1 MKSLWF
7 VFQFGWPYLRRY
19 RSRFLAGVFLGIL
32 FGLSHATFPWAIKTM
47 ATRFS
52 TEPEMAA
59 EEKSPSAPNSLRALA
74 DGWSQRAEASL
85 DAWLP
90 LRGRPLDSRQWIGG
104 LLLLPSLVLLRG
116 VLSYGSGYSMKW
128 VGEHVVND
136 LRCAVYAKISSLSL
150 EFFHRMKSGDLLG
163 RVTTDTKALY
173 LALNFG
179 LSDLVKEPITLATL
193 VLSMLWIDPQLTL
206 FTLVF
211 MPLCIIPLLVLGRK
225 VRKAGQAIVKAD
237 VKMLSNLI
245 ENVEAMKIIKAF
257 GLEDYQLR
265 RFREFARQRLVANM
279 TTYKAE
285 ELSNP
290 IIEITAALAISSVV
304 VFVIATGRDP
314 GDFVAFL
321 GALALSYT
329 PVKKLAQINLH
340 FQKAR
345 AAVDRIESTFAETP
359 AVREI
364 PDAPKTSGLQNGIQI
379 ESVELRYTPES
390 VSALRGVSFEIRP
403 GEKIGLAGESGSG
416 KSSLLHLIARFYDP
430 TSGHIRW
437 NGRDLR
443 DWELASLRRQMALV
457 SQETVLF
464 DGTVAENIAL
474 GHLGTERGR
483 IEEAAHMAFA
493 HDFIS
498 SLPQGYET
506 PLGERGVRL
515 SGGQRQR
522 LAIARAFVRNAP
534 VLLLDEATAALDS
547 NAEAEVQA
555 AIDRLAE
562 NRTVLCVAHRLSTL
576 KNMDR
581 VYFFDRGLVTESGAF
596 AELVAQGGRF
606 ASLCRA
612 QGIQI

>member
-7 VFQFGWPYLRRY
+7 VLQFGWPYLRRY
-19 RSRFLAGVFLGIL
+19 RSRFLLGVFLGVL

-47 ATRFS
+47 AARFHP
-52 TEPEMAA
+52 PESHAPA
-59 EEKSPSAPNSLRALA
+59 PPQSDVFRSAA
-74 DGWSQRAEASL
+74 DGLAHRAEKAL

-90 LRGRPLDSRQWIGG
+90 LQNRPLDARQWAGG
-104 LLLLPSLVLLRG
+104 LLLLPALVLLRG
-116 VLSYGSGYSMKW
+116 ILSYGSGYSMKW

-136 LRCAVYAKISSLSL
+136 LRCAVYSKISSLSL

-163 RVTTDTKALY
+163 RVSTDTKSLY

-193 VLSMLWIDPQLTL
+193 ILSMVWIDPMLTA
-206 FTLVF
+206 FTLLF
-211 MPLCIIPLLVLGRK
+211 MPLCVIPLVILGRK

-257 GLEDYQLR
+257 GLEEYQLK
-265 RFREFARQRLVANM
+265 RFREFARQRLTANM
-279 TTYKAE
+279 ATYKAE

-290 IIEITAALAISSVV
+290 IIEITAAFAISSVV
-304 VFVIATGRDP
+304 VFVIATGRNP

-329 PVKKLAQINLH
+329 PVKKLAQINLN

-345 AAVDRIESTFAETP
+345 AAVDRIQSTFAETP
-359 AVREI
+359 AVRDM
-364 PDAPKTSGLQNGIQI
+364 PGAPPATALH
-379 ESVELRYTPES
+379 ESLRVEAVELRYSPES
-390 VSALRGVSFEIRP
+390 ISALQGVSLEVKP

-416 KSSLLHLIARFYDP
+416 KSTLLHLIARFYDP
-430 TSGHIRW
+430 SAGRLSW

-443 DWELASLRRQMALV
+443 EWNLASLRGQMALV

-464 DGTVAENIAL
+464 DGTVAENIEL
-474 GHLGTERGR
+474 GHLGTSRAQ
-483 IEEAAHMAFA
+483 IEEAARMAFA
-493 HDFIS
+493 YDFIHK
-498 SLPQGYET
+498 LPQGFDT

-581 VYFFDRGLVTESGAF
+581 IYFFTRGRITESGTF
-596 AELVAQGGRF
+596 AGLVAQNGRF
-606 ASLCRA
+606 AALCRA
-612 QGIQI
+612 QGIQV